1 LWSDE
6 VTVKDGIPVTIV
18 SRTLFDLAAVLSSGQ
33 LERAVNEAEIRR
45 LWDRLSLQDLLV
57 RHPRRPG
64 AAKIRTVLAGIE
76 RPQANVPLLVE
87 GRWIEV
93 DCVWRRQ
100 CLIVELDGR
109 ETHGTAHAFEN
120 DRARD
125 RGAHHRRM
133 ARHADHVAPAP
144 RRAGGHRPRPAGISR
159 RLNTLLRHAT
169 QPLRT

>member
-1 LWSDE
+1 M
-6 VTVKDGIPVTIV
+6 TVKDGIPVTIV

-76 RPQANVPLLVE
+76 RPQTNVPLLVE

-100 CLIVELDGR
+100 YLIVELDGR

-120 DRARD
+120 DHARD
-125 RGAHHRRM
+125 RALITAGWHVMRITWRQLHDEPEAI
-133 ARHADHVAPAP
+133 ARDL
-144 RRAGGHRPRPAGISR
+144 RAFLAG
-159 RLNTLLRHAT
+159 
-169 QPLRT
+169 